1 MINTM
6 EELKNIEVMLDNHHC
21 HLRQD
26 VVEQLFGTGYVLPVK
41 RDLGGGE
48 YVSTET
54 VDVTGPKGTLKGIRI
69 VGPYR
74 PFTQVELLAS
84 DAVKLGVTPP
94 VVESGHLEDACEL
107 TITGPKGS
115 VTLPCGI
122 IAARH
127 VHISTKRMEALGL
140 KNKQLVSVTSSGL
153 RSVTFHNVIVRENTV
168 SDVNVIHMDFE
179 EGNAAGVKNHDVLT
193 LEY

>member
-1 MINTM
+1 MDEYLRM
-6 EELKNIEVMLDNHHC
+6 IEVMLDNHHC
-21 HLRQD
+21 HLKP
-26 VVEQLFGTGYVLPVK
+26 ETLTALFGEGYELPVL

-48 YVSTET
+48 YVSTDSI
-54 VDVTGPKGTLKGIRI
+54 DVTGPRGTIKNIRV

-74 PFTQVELLAS
+74 SFTQVELLAS

-107 TITGPKGS
+107 TLTGPAGS

-127 VHISTKRMEALGL
+127 VHIATKRLAELGL
-140 KNKQLVSVTSSGL
+140 KDKQTVSITSSGV
-153 RSVTFHNVIVRENTV
+153 RSVTFHNVLVRENAV

-179 EGNAAGVKNHDVLT
+179 EGNAAGIKNGDT
-193 LEY
+193 LKLEF

>member
-1 MINTM
+1 M

-21 HLRQD
+21 HLRQE
-26 VVEQLFGTGYVLPVK
+26 VVAQLFGEGYVLPVK
-41 RDLGGGE
+41 RDLGGE

-69 VGPYR
+69 VGPHR

-94 VVESGHLEDACEL
+94 VVESGHLENACEL
-107 TITGPKGS
+107 TLTGPKGS

-127 VHISTKRMEALGL
+127 VHISTQRMEALDL
-140 KNKQLVSVTSSGL
+140 KDRQMVSVTSSGL
-153 RSVTFHNVIVRENTV
+153 RSVTFHNVIVRENKV

-179 EGNAAGVKNHDVLT
+179 EGNAAGVKNHDILT

>member
-1 MINTM
+1 M
-6 EELKNIEVMLDNHHC
+6 ENDFKRIEVMLDNHHC
-21 HLRQD
+21 HLTR
-26 VVEQLFGTGYVLPVK
+26 ETIAALFGEGYELPVK
-41 RDLGGGE
+41 KNLGGGE
-48 YVSTET
+48 YVSTDCI
-54 VDVTGPKGTLKGIRI
+54 DVTGPKGTIKNIRI

-84 DAVKLGVTPP
+84 DAVRLGATPP
-94 VVESGHLEDACEL
+94 VVESGNLEEACEL
-107 TITGPKGS
+107 TLTGPAGS

-127 VHISTKRMEALGL
+127 VHICTKRLGELGL
-140 KNKQLVSVTSSGL
+140 QDKQLVSVTSSGT

-179 EGNAAGVKNHDVLT
+179 EGNAAGIGNGDVLE
-193 LEY
+193 LEF